1 MTAAGLPNDRGRAAR
16 PRYIDGVDEPQVSP
30 DEGGRGWDRR
40 RTVGAIVAGVLV
52 LGVVGLLVVGLLN
65 RDIGTSI
72 QDALAQGERPKAP
85 DITLPVLAAGDGVGP
100 VKSEVS
106 LKDLRGKI
114 VVLNFWASWCGPC
127 AAEAPVL
134 ERVAE
139 KYRAA
144 GDDVLILGVDVEDL
158 RGDALGFIADHRVTY
173 PSLRD
178 GEDKARQAYQV
189 PALPESFVIDQK
201 GRIALKIAGA
211 VTDPK
216 QLTTPIGQIQ
226 GEAT

>member
-1 MTAAGLPNDRGRAAR
+1 MDDPQGGSEKGRG
-16 PRYIDGVDEPQVSP
+16 
-30 DEGGRGWDRR
+30 GWDRR
-40 RTVGAIVAGVLV
+40 RTVGATVAGVLV
-52 LGVVGLLVVGLLN
+52 LGVIALLVIGLLN
-65 RDIGTSI
+65 RDVGTSI
-72 QDALAQGERPKAP
+72 QDALAEGKRPAAP
-85 DITLPVLAAGDGVGP
+85 DITLPVLVAGDGVGP

-106 LKDLRGKI
+106 LKDLRGKV

-139 KYRAA
+139 HYREK
-144 GDDVLILGVDVEDL
+144 GEDVVILGVDVEDL
-158 RGDALGFIADHRVTY
+158 RGDALGFVAEHQVTY

-189 PALPESFVIDQK
+189 PALPETFVIDPE

-211 VTDPK
+211 VTDPQ
-216 QLTTPIGQIQ
+216 QLTQPIAQIQ
-226 GEAT
+226 GASS